1 MDNENSPQP
10 NNTPNAVSNN
20 TPGQDIPPVPTISAQ
35 PPAPVRQPGAAQ
47 TAPVKKPH
55 NYAFL
60 GLGVL
65 ILLAIF
71 LPNSSAAQ
79 ALAYPIII
87 LGAIAGIKFFIDSI
101 RSSRRVNNVLAK
113 SFVVFG
119 GLGVG
124 VVIFIVC
131 LIAGAIVG
139 FAKDPHPQSTG

>member
-1 MDNENSPQP
+1 M
-10 NNTPNAVSNN
+10 
-20 TPGQDIPPVPTISAQ
+20 
-35 PPAPVRQPGAAQ
+35 
-47 TAPVKKPH
+47 
-55 NYAFL
+55 FL

-65 ILLAIF
+65 IFLAIF

-87 LGAIAGIKFFIDSI
+87 LGAVAGIKFFIDSI
-101 RSSRRVNNVLAK
+101 RSSRKVNNALVK
-113 SFVVFG
+113 TFVIFG

-139 FAKDPHPQSTG
+139 FTKDPNPQSTG